1 MSPKHFSIR
10 PERDCCSIQ
19 KQLCFTSVLLLLVV
33 VLYTLFEILR
43 QHIMSSSSSAAAG
56 CFKVRSA
63 NWSKNAKP
71 IIDCVVGKKVQ
82 SRQSS
87 QRRPHRN
94 RTTTTRLVGQRKKKT
109 MIAAKAAS
117 SSFTPPQEEE
127 KTQQSDDQKTF
138 IPAHMRKTVSRITE
152 AQMKENGVELA
163 KASEQ
168 VQESIGTS
176 VV

>member
-1 MSPKHFSIR
+1 
-10 PERDCCSIQ
+10 
-19 KQLCFTSVLLLLVV
+19 
-33 VLYTLFEILR
+33 
-43 QHIMSSSSSAAAG
+43 
-56 CFKVRSA
+56 
-63 NWSKNAKP
+63 
-71 IIDCVVGKKVQ
+71 
-82 SRQSS
+82 
-87 QRRPHRN
+87 
-94 RTTTTRLVGQRKKKT
+94 

-127 KTQQSDDQKTF
+127 KTQSDDQKTF

>member
-1 MSPKHFSIR
+1 MSFHNSFLHFDPPDCTVFDPKAAFLAHVWNVPSSGI
-10 PERDCCSIQ
+10 
-19 KQLCFTSVLLLLVV
+19 T
-33 VLYTLFEILR
+33 TLFEILH
-43 QHIMSSSSSAAAG
+43 QHMSSSSAAG
-56 CFKVRSA
+56 FVRSA
-63 NWSKNAKP
+63 TWSNAKP
-71 IIDCVVGKKVQ
+71 IDCVGKKVQ

-109 MIAAKAAS
+109 MIAAKAS
-117 SSFTPPQEEE
+117 SSPPQEEE
-127 KTQQSDDQKTF
+127 KTQSDQKKF

-152 AQMKENGVELA
+152 AQMKEKGVELA

>member
-1 MSPKHFSIR
+1 
-10 PERDCCSIQ
+10 
-19 KQLCFTSVLLLLVV
+19 
-33 VLYTLFEILR
+33 
-43 QHIMSSSSSAAAG
+43 MSSSSSAAAG
-56 CFKVRSA
+56 CFVRSA
-63 NWSKNAKP
+63 TWSKNAKP

-87 QRRPHRN
+87 SQRRPHHHH
-94 RTTTTRLVGQRKKKT
+94 RTTTTLSLVGNRKKKT
-109 MIAAKAAS
+109 MIAAKASS

-176 VV
+176 VVKKKSIINHRRYIYICSSRAFYVVSLVCAVR

>member
-1 MSPKHFSIR
+1 
-10 PERDCCSIQ
+10 
-19 KQLCFTSVLLLLVV
+19 
-33 VLYTLFEILR
+33 
-43 QHIMSSSSSAAAG
+43 MSSSSSAAAG
-56 CFKVRSA
+56 CFVRSA
-63 NWSKNAKP
+63 TWSKNAKP

-87 QRRPHRN
+87 QRRPHHHH
-94 RTTTTRLVGQRKKKT
+94 RTTTTTLSLVGNRKKKT

-117 SSFTPPQEEE
+117 SSSPPQEEE
-127 KTQQSDDQKTF
+127 KTQSDQKKF

>member
-1 MSPKHFSIR
+1 
-10 PERDCCSIQ
+10 
-19 KQLCFTSVLLLLVV
+19 
-33 VLYTLFEILR
+33 
-43 QHIMSSSSSAAAG
+43 MSSSSSAAAG
-56 CFKVRSA
+56 CFNVRSA
-63 NWSKNAKP
+63 TWSKNAKP

-82 SRQSS
+82 SRQSAS
-87 QRRPHRN
+87 QRRPHHHHH
-94 RTTTTRLVGQRKKKT
+94 RTTTTTLSLVGNRKKKT

-127 KTQQSDDQKTF
+127 KTEQSDDQKTF